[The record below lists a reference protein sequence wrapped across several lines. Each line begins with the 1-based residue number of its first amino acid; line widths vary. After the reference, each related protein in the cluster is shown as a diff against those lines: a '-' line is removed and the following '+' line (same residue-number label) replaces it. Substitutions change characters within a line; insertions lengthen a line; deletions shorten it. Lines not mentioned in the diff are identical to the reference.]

1 MYKVLTVLMNNKNY
15 VFASFNI
22 YGNKMYNI
30 RHEIADYLEMH

>member
-1 MYKVLTVLMNNKNY
+1 MNNNHKNY
-15 VFASFNI
+15 VLAIFYI